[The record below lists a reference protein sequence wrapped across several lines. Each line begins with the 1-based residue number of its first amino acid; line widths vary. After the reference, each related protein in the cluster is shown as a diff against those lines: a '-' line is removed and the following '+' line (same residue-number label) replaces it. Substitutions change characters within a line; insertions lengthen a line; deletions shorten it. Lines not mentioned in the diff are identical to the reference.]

1 VTSRLLTLQQ
11 FLARR
16 ERMSKGKN
24 KMVFTNGCFDLIHR
38 GHIEYLRE
46 ASRLGDFLVIG
57 LNSDESV
64 KRIKGP
70 NRPLVNQEDRA
81 IVLSALRFVD
91 YVIIFEE
98 DTPLRLIKAIKPD
111 ILVKGGDWKAEDI
124 VGGDF
129 VQSYGGRVLS
139 LPYREGYSTT
149 QLIERIIKLGKEQD

>member
-1 VTSRLLTLQQ
+1 
-11 FLARR
+11 
-16 ERMSKGKN
+16 MSKGKN